1 MRGHEVALGDAPTVR
16 NARPPRYN
24 RRLVGTAIPDPALLG
39 ALERWSREGSDAARA
54 AVHTLLRTSALLVP
68 AVRDFSRIGVPDD
81 VPLSTYADA
90 DGRRA
95 AIAFTSREAMKRWR
109 PSGYFAT
116 PVPSRRLCE
125 LARRPDVVL
134 LIIDLAGPIPF
145 RVTAEELAVIAT
157 EPVAAAD
164 RLDLD
169 PVDHAAFALRHA
181 LELYTAFRNA
191 GNRDHIYSSLRA
203 EPMYLDLPPG
213 MRRLAS
219 GAIYVPAYA
228 QRRPGTAPATLPAA
242 VQAVARLGA
251 DGILLEPDGARVA
264 IVRGELEL
272 LAAGERP
279 DAAHWHAVAP

>member
-1 MRGHEVALGDAPTVR
+1 M
-16 NARPPRYN
+16 
-24 RRLVGTAIPDPALLG
+24 GTAIPDPALLG

-68 AVRDFSRIGVPDD
+68 TVRDFSRSGVPDD
-81 VPLSTYADA
+81 LPLSTYADA

-125 LARRPDVVL
+125 LARRPDIVL
-134 LIIDLAGPIPF
+134 LILDLAGPIPF
-145 RVTAEELAVIAT
+145 RLTAEQLAAIAST
-157 EPVAAAD
+157 PVAAAAD

-181 LELYTAFRNA
+181 IELYTAFRNA
-191 GNRDHIYSSLRA
+191 GNRDHIYGSLRA
-203 EPMYLDLPPG
+203 EPVYLDLPPG
-213 MRRLAS
+213 MRRLPG

-228 QRRPGTAPATLPAA
+228 QRRPGTAPSPLPAV

-264 IVRGELEL
+264 IVRGELEQ
-272 LAAGERP
+272 LAAGEHP